1 MPLITVAESVQCLSV
16 GQSQLNL
23 SRFQYLDV
31 RFLIHTHHYGIL
43 RGMQV
48 QTHNIGGF
56 AGKLGIGR
64 EALCAES

>member
-1 MPLITVAESVQCLSV
+1 
-16 GQSQLNL
+16 
-23 SRFQYLDV
+23 LDV

>member
-1 MPLITVAESVQCLSV
+1 MPLITVAEPIQCLSV
-16 GQSQLNL
+16 GQPQPTL
-23 SRFQYLDV
+23 SPLQHLDV